1 MMTRIT
7 GRAGRL
13 AVAVAGATLA
23 LGVSVGSGPAWAYI
37 EAWQGDDNAK
47 GFEGD
52 RRLRVCDMEA
62 DTNAVEGEYFRVYDN
77 DSSHLWDK
85 NGAGPDNCVRTGAG
99 AILNKIRVCEQQ
111 FAKPDACGSWAYR
124 I

>member
-1 MMTRIT
+1 MKSRIT
-7 GRAGRL
+7 GRSGRL
-13 AVAVAGATLA
+13 VMTVAGATLA
-23 LGVSVGSGPAWAYI
+23 LGLSIGSAPAWAYI
-37 EAWQGDDNAK
+37 QAWQGDDTAK
-47 GFEGD
+47 GYDSD

-85 NGAGPDNCVRTGAG
+85 NGAGPDNCVGSGEGAV
-99 AILNKIRVCEQQ
+99 LNKVRVCEQQ
-111 FAKPDACGSWAYR
+111 FAKPDACGSWGYR